1 MQGPPQGPYGYPPA
15 PPPGG
20 FGAPPPQGGY
30 GQPPPGYPGQLP
42 PGAQQGGKS
51 GFVTMMLAIAPAIFG
66 IFGVHRMYT
75 GHVGIGIAQFLT
87 FGGCGIWQ
95 LIDII
100 SIVTRKYTDSQGR
113 QLLRDHPVRKL
124 M

>member
-1 MQGPPQGPYGYPPA
+1 MMQPMPPA
-15 PPPGG
+15 D
-20 FGAPPPQGGY
+20 PQ
-30 GQPPPGYPGQLP
+30 Q
-42 PGAQQGGKS
+42 AGKS

-66 IFGVHRMYT
+66 IFGIHRFYT
-75 GHVGIGIAQFLT
+75 GHVGIGIAQLLT

-100 SIVTRKYTDSQGR
+100 SLATGKFTDKDGR
-113 QLLRDHPVRKL
+113 PLKKDHPARKL

>member
-1 MQGPPQGPYGYPPA
+1 MQGPPPYGVS
-15 PPPGG
+15 PGG
-20 FGAPPPQGGY
+20 VTPQ
-30 GQPPPGYPGQLP
+30 
-42 PGAQQGGKS
+42 QQGDKS

-66 IFGVHRMYT
+66 ICGMHRIYT
-75 GHVGIGIAQFLT
+75 GHIGVGIAQFFT

-100 SIVTRKYTDSQGR
+100 SIVTGKFTDKNGR
-113 QLLRDHPVRKL
+113 ALKKDHPVRKL

>member
-1 MQGPPQGPYGYPPA
+1 MQGPPGYPPA
-15 PPPGG
+15 PPPPGG
-20 FGAPPPQGGY
+20 YGAPPGGYGAPPPQGY
-30 GQPPPGYPGQLP
+30 GYPGQLP

-51 GFVTMMLAIAPAIFG
+51 GFVTMMLAIAPACFG
-66 IFGVHRMYT
+66 IFGIHRFYT
-75 GHVGIGIAQFLT
+75 GHVGIGIAQLLT

-100 SIVTRKYTDSQGR
+100 SIATRKDTDSQGR
-113 QLLRDHPVRKL
+113 QLLRDHPARQL